1 MIKLRGGPQ
10 TFAIEGV
17 FLHMLCTTNHL
28 TAVLSESTTLSSK
41 SPHLQLRSIP
51 PPATPESPL
60 LKPFALSCGFH
71 DTVVTILYEMGF
83 LQTVLDT
90 FTTRLLPEWREGFTE
105 LMKSIEQMRE
115 LDKRRESIWRSR
127 WEMGEVGVE
136 RGDGWEL
143 VGGRRYKVVGSYPTS

>member
-28 TAVLSESTTLSSK
+28 TAVLSESTTLSRK
-41 SPHLQLRSIP
+41 SPHHFRSIP

-71 DTVVTILYEMGF
+71 DTVVSILYEMGF

-90 FTTRLLPEWREGFTE
+90 FTTRFLPEWREGFME
-105 LMKSIEQMRE
+105 LLKSIEQMKD
-115 LDKRRESIWRSR
+115 LGKRRESIWRSR

-136 RGDGWEL
+136 RGDGWEWI
-143 VGGRRYKVVGSYPTS
+143 GGRRMKV

>member
-1 MIKLRGGPQ
+1 
-10 TFAIEGV
+10 
-17 FLHMLCTTNHL
+17 MLCTTNHL

-41 SPHLQLRSIP
+41 SPHHLRSIP

-60 LKPFALSCGFH
+60 LKSFALSCGFH

-83 LQTVLDT
+83 LQTVLDI
-90 FTTRLLPEWREGFTE
+90 FTIRLLPEWREGFME
-105 LMKSIEQMRE
+105 LMKSIEQMSE

-143 VGGRRYKVVGSYPTS
+143 VGGRRMKV